1 MVDQLDAL
9 VAELPETLFGPMTRS
24 MLIRAC
30 IALGIKSIAEEN
42 GIVLPGASVAK
53 AAKKK
58 TNGARVIVTKTA
70 STAKTSSI
78 KRAAERARIRQAAGC
93 TCAHSHVRTCKLYR
107 HPSAGSS
114 ST

>member
-9 VAELPETLFGPMTRS
+9 VAEIPETPFGPMTRS

-30 IALGIKSIAEEN
+30 LAIGIKTIAEQN
-42 GIVLPGASVAK
+42 GVVLPGVSVAK
-53 AAKKK
+53 PAKK
-58 TNGARVIVTKTA
+58 NGARVASKTA

-93 TCAHSHVRTCKLYR
+93 TCTHSHVRTCKLYR